1 MLMYVMGR
9 NCVTKIRPMR
19 VESLHADRQTDMKMM
34 VTLRKFAQGPKKI
47 KDSETT
53 EMTLM

>member
-1 MLMYVMGR
+1 MYVMGR